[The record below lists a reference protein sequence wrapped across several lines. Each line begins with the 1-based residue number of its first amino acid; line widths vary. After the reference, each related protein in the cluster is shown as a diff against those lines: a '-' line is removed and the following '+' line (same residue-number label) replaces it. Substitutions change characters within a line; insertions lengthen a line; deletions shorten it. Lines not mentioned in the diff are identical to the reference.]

1 MGSKKYYEEINI
13 ARGIAILLVVIGHG
27 LSDIYEGVYSTGWC
41 STYANYFFI
50 LIYSF
55 HMPLFIFLS
64 GFVNASVCNQQG
76 SRLTYLRKKFCRL
89 MVPYLVWGI
98 LYVFLDIIVGNYT
111 WKEFSIGNYLKHWL
125 IYGDNANWQLWTL
138 YTLFLCSIFSM
149 ILFDLLKLSPMPVMF
164 VAGIL
169 SAAYLL
175 ASAFLPLPMVL
186 YRTNVSNMLIYYV
199 FFIAGIISRKSRLLD
214 RKRRCSIPALGIL
227 LLVLAANAALGTYLS
242 TAYELDWN
250 LTKIIGAALGV
261 YCILRIAQN
270 VSKPQMK
277 KIWNC
282 LSSYSMSIY
291 LLANICQDF
300 VRIFV
305 RRQIIPQQFLVL
317 GLLISVLCGIII
329 PILIDKYIISRSRLL
344 SFLVLGKDK

>member
-1 MGSKKYYEEINI
+1 MDSKKYYEEINI

-64 GFVNASVCNQQG
+64 GFVNAGVCNLQG
-76 SRLTYLRKKFCRL
+76 SRLTYIRKKFCRL
-89 MVPYLVWGI
+89 MVPYLIWGI
-98 LYVFLDIIVGNYT
+98 IYVFLNFIIGKYT
-111 WKEFSIGNYLKHWL
+111 WKEFSIGNYLKHLL

-138 YTLFLCSIFSM
+138 YTLFLCSVLSM
-149 ILFDLLKLSPMPVMF
+149 ILFDLLKLSLKPVLI
-164 VAGIL
+164 VSGIL

-175 ASAFLPLPMVL
+175 ASAFLTLPMVL
-186 YRTNVSNMLIYYV
+186 YHTNVAYMFIYYV
-199 FFIAGIISRKSRLLD
+199 FFVAGIITRKNRLLD
-214 RKRRCSIPALGIL
+214 RKRRGSIPALGIL
-227 LLVLAANAALGTYLS
+227 LLVLAANAAIGTYLW

-250 LTKIIGAALGV
+250 LTKLIGAALGI
-261 YCILRIAQN
+261 YCILWIAQN
-270 VSKPQMK
+270 VSEPRMK

-282 LSSYSMSIY
+282 LGSFSMSIY

-300 VRIFV
+300 VRIPV
-305 RRQIIPQQFLVL
+305 RRQMIPQQFLIL
-317 GLLISVLCGIII
+317 GLLVSVVFGIII
-329 PILIDKYIISRSRLL
+329 PIFIDKYIISRSRIL